1 MKKKLCIIL
10 GFILVA
16 LFSNEK
22 IQAQESKPGILPD
35 TLQVS
40 LLTCGPGTEV
50 YELFGHTALRVKQ
63 QRPGGFDYVF
73 NYGMFNFDVP
83 GFIWR
88 FTKGETDYCLGIND
102 FPDFLLNYQFRES
115 KVDEQV
121 LNLTP
126 IQSRAL
132 FEALL
137 VNAMPQNRVY
147 RYNFLF
153 DNCATRPRNM
163 VEMVL
168 DNDIKSRGS
177 LCLLFA
183 RR

>member
-1 MKKKLCIIL
+1 MKKKLYIIL
-10 GFILVA
+10 GFILVV

-73 NYGMFNFDVP
+73 NYGMFNFDAP

-126 IQSRAL
+126 IQSEPYSRL
-132 FEALL
+132 CWLMPCLRTGFTGIISCSIIVLPVL
-137 VNAMPQNRVY
+137 V
-147 RYNFLF
+147 
-153 DNCATRPRNM
+153 
-163 VEMVL
+163 
-168 DNDIKSRGS
+168 IW
-177 LCLLFA
+177 
-183 RR
+183 

>member
-1 MKKKLCIIL
+1 MFRLYL
-10 GFILVA
+10 A
-16 LFSNEK
+16 
-22 IQAQESKPGILPD
+22 
-35 TLQVS
+35 
-40 LLTCGPGTEV
+40 V
-50 YELFGHTALRVKQ
+50 YE
-63 QRPGGFDYVF
+63 
-73 NYGMFNFDVP
+73 
-83 GFIWR
+83 
-88 FTKGETDYCLGIND
+88 KGETDYCLGIND

-153 DNCATRPRNM
+153 DNCATT
-163 VEMVL
+163 
-168 DNDIKSRGS
+168 KSRGV
-177 LCLLFA
+177 FA
-183 RR
+183 YFFVRR